1 MRNHISLTIMSAAVV
16 AWLAMLQPADA
27 QERTLGGGLLG
38 AGIGAAVGGG
48 KGAAVGGL
56 IGAGAGLAS
65 ERGTSS
71 SRARSGLAG
80 GLLGAGMGAA
90 CGGKKGAFIGGAAGA
105 GAGLLRGK
113 SRRRK

>member
-1 MRNHISLTIMSAAVV
+1 MLNYISLTIMSAAVV

-56 IGAGAGLAS
+56 IGAGAAS
-65 ERGTSS
+65 RS
-71 SRARSGLAG
+71 RSGLSG
-80 GLLGAGMGAA
+80 GLLGAGIGAA
-90 CGGKKGAFIGGAAGA
+90 FGGKKGAFIGGAAGA
-105 GAGLLRGK
+105 GAGLLRK
-113 SRRRK
+113 KRRRRK

>member
-1 MRNHISLTIMSAAVV
+1 MRNRISMTIISAALV
-16 AWLAMLQPADA
+16 AWLTMAQQADA

-80 GLLGAGMGAA
+80 GLLGAGIGAA
-90 CGGKKGAFIGGAAGA
+90 VGGKKGAAIGGAT
-105 GAGLLRGK
+105 GAGLGLLRR
-113 SRRRK
+113 SRRRR